1 MPVSHNASRRDA
13 GTVECRDDFH
23 YGLLEYHHV
32 STSPEVIRSRSN
44 RRYQRLRMLAGSC
57 ASTDC
62 PWVMVEGWKQ
72 VSDLSR
78 THEIEILIYSRDGDP
93 RLAQLQRRSRQCLQF
108 SEPLFRTISGVDH
121 PQGIAAFFSKR
132 EWTWA
137 DLGPFVLYAHEVQ
150 DPGNLG
156 TLLRTAE
163 ATGLFTLV
171 TSPGCASCYGSKTVR
186 ASVGAALRLPLLE
199 RKPWR
204 SLKSRGYRLWATTH
218 LGGTSLFQ
226 ARFRPP
232 LAVLVGNEGNG
243 LPGRVM
249 EDADHL
255 LHIPMASGDGSLNAG
270 VAGSLALYEVFRREH
285 GPE

>member
-1 MPVSHNASRRDA
+1 M
-13 GTVECRDDFH
+13 
-23 YGLLEYHHV
+23 

-44 RRYQRLRMLAGSC
+44 KRFQQVRKLA
-57 ASTDC
+57 ASYASPDC
-62 PWVMVEGWKQ
+62 SWVMVEGWKQ

-78 THEIEILIYSRDGDP
+78 TLEIEILLYSRDGDA
-93 RLAQLQRRSRQCLQF
+93 RLARLRRRSRTSLQL
-108 SEPLFRTISGVDH
+108 SDSLFNALSHVEN
-121 PQGIAAFFSKR
+121 PQGVAAFFPKPKWNWS
-132 EWTWA
+132 
-137 DLGPFVLYAHEVQ
+137 DLGRYVLYAHEIQ

-163 ATGLFTLV
+163 STGLFTLV

-199 RKPWR
+199 TIPWKSFR
-204 SLKSRGYRLWATTH
+204 SRGYRLWATTH

-232 LAVLVGNEGNG
+232 LAVIVGNEGNG
-243 LPGRVM
+243 LPGRIM
-249 EDADHL
+249 EEADHL
-255 LHIPMASGDGSLNAG
+255 LHIPMGSGGGSLNAA

>member
-1 MPVSHNASRRDA
+1 M
-13 GTVECRDDFH
+13 
-23 YGLLEYHHV
+23 

-44 RRYQRLRMLAGSC
+44 RRFQRLRKLAASC
-57 ASTDC
+57 ASSDC

-78 THEIEILIYSRDGDP
+78 TLEIEILLYSQDSDI
-93 RLAQLQRRSRQCLQF
+93 RLAKLRRQSRNFFHL
-108 SEPLFRTISGVDH
+108 SEPLFQSLSHVEN
-121 PQGIAAFFSKR
+121 PQGVAAFFPKR
-132 EWTWA
+132 KWHWS
-137 DLGPFVLYAHEVQ
+137 DLGPYVLYAHKIQ

-163 ATGLFTLV
+163 STGLFTLV
-171 TSPGCASCYGSKTVR
+171 TSPGSVACYGAKTVR

-199 RKPWR
+199 AIPWK
-204 SLKSRGYRLWATTH
+204 SLRSRGFQLWATTH

-243 LPGRVM
+243 LPGRIM
-249 EDADHL
+249 DEADHL
-255 LHIPMASGDGSLNAG
+255 LHIPMGSGAGSLNAA
-270 VAGSLALYEVFRREH
+270 VAGSLALYEVFRRERGH
-285 GPE
+285 E